1 MTSTYQGWL
10 SKPPWLQKNV
20 QQKGQSIMKSLTS
33 HSTLNQGLCVLL
45 SIVMLGML
53 FSAPAPASA
62 LDTGYSSPT
71 AQAAGPGGDG
81 NGFESNPANA
91 FADDGAFAFDLDS
104 GVSGTL
110 NCTDPVR
117 DNHDFFNYGFSIPGG
132 SAITGVEVRLDAWT
146 DLVKNTASLCVQLS
160 ADGGASWTAA
170 RVTPA
175 LTTTEASY
183 LLGGPA
189 DTWGRA
195 WTTADLSNANFRVR
209 VTTIANANVR
219 DFSLDWVA
227 VKVYYGGSGSTPTN
241 TATFTRTPTPGATF
255 TPTST
260 ATIGPSPTATRTPTA
275 TVTSITPTVPPPGNR
290 VVVGYF
296 AQWAIYRRNYLVKNV
311 DTSGSAERMTH
322 INYAFA
328 GISDTYKCMSVDP
341 FADYNKAFGADEA
354 VNGIADTSSEPVKG
368 NFKQLMELKQKYPH
382 LKILISVG
390 GWSLSD
396 KFSDAALPANR
407 AAFVAS
413 CVDMFINGNYEAG
426 KTLKGVFDG
435 IDIDWEY
442 PGACGLTC
450 NFRPEDTQNFTALLA
465 EFRSQLNAQGA
476 LDGKYYSLTIAAPA
490 GSEFSSK
497 IELNNIPQYLDFVNL
512 MAYDFHGG
520 WESPMVTGFH
530 SALYGAPADPAY
542 SQRLWADASVQDYL
556 NGGVPAGKLVL
567 GVPFYGRGWT
577 GVAPGPNNDGLWQS
591 ASRLP
596 RGKWERG
603 INDYK
608 DLVPLEATYQ
618 TYIHPQ
624 TQAFYIYN
632 GSTWWSYD
640 NPVSMTTKM
649 TYVKN
654 RGLGGVMFWELSG
667 DNGNLIRAIY
677 NGLQ

>member
-1 MTSTYQGWL
+1 MFRL
-10 SKPPWLQKNV
+10 KFSK
-20 QQKGQSIMKSLTS
+20 
-33 HSTLNQGLCVLL
+33 
-45 SIVMLGML
+45 
-53 FSAPAPASA
+53 FSAITSLVAIVTVLAFGALSPALA
-62 LDTGYSSPT
+62 LDTAYHSPS
-71 AQAAGPGGDG
+71 AQAPGPGGDG

-91 FADDGAFAFDLDS
+91 LADGGSFAFDLES
-104 GVSGTL
+104 GTLGTL
-110 NCTDPVR
+110 NCTDPAR
-117 DNHDFFNYGFSIPGG
+117 DSHDFFNYGFSIPSG
-132 SAITGVEVRLDAWT
+132 STITGVEVRLDAWV
-146 DLVKNTASLCVQLS
+146 DLVKNTASMCVQVS
-160 ADGGASWTAA
+160 ADGGGTWTAA
-170 RVTPA
+170 KVTPA
-175 LTTTEASY
+175 LTTSEATY

-189 DTWGRA
+189 DTWGRT
-195 WTTADLSNANFRVR
+195 WTAGDLSDANFRVR
-209 VTTIANANVR
+209 VTNIANANVR
-219 DFSLDWVA
+219 DFSLDWIA
-227 VKVYYGGSGSTPTN
+227 VKVYYTGSASTPSNTPTN
-241 TATFTRTPTPGATF
+241 TATPTRTPTSVSTF

-260 ATIGPSPTATRTPTA
+260 ATIGPSPSATRTPTA
-275 TVTSITPTVPPPGNR
+275 TATATFTPVGTTVTPLPGNR
-290 VVVGYF
+290 SVIGYF
-296 AQWAIYRRNYLVKNV
+296 AQWGIYRRNYLVKNV

-328 GISDTYKCMSVDP
+328 GISDTYQCASVDP
-341 FADYNKAFGADEA
+341 FADYNKAFDASEA

-382 LKILISVG
+382 LKVLISVG

-413 CVDMFINGNYEAG
+413 CIDMFINGNFESG
-426 KTLKGVFDG
+426 KVMKGVFDG

-465 EFRSQLNAQGA
+465 EFRSQLDARGA
-476 LDGKYYSLTIAAPA
+476 LDGRYYSLTIAAPA

-497 IELNNIPQYLDFVNL
+497 IELNNIHPYLDFINL

-542 SQRLWADASVQDYL
+542 SQGLWADASVQDYL
-556 NGGVPAGKLVL
+556 NGGIPAGKLIL

-577 GVAPGPNNDGLWQS
+577 GVVPGPNNDGLWQP

-603 INDYK
+603 VNDYK

-624 TQAFYIYN
+624 AQAFYIYN

-640 NPVSMTTKM
+640 NPASMTTKM
-649 TYVKN
+649 NYVKS

-667 DNGNLIRAIY
+667 DNGDLIRAIY